1 MSFFAI
7 LHLDL
12 SSFKIASNFTC
23 LNTILT
29 TQIANKL
36 STTNSKRRKTIEKL
50 KDDEKKKS
58 EKWEINENELKN
70 DQNTNDVDLNE
81 VETSNT
87 KQKSKKNFDSNE
99 EEMTSAKRSKC
110 EIDEFFE

>member
-1 MSFFAI
+1 MLFFAI
-7 LHLDL
+7 LHFDL

-23 LNTILT
+23 LDTILV
-29 TQIANKL
+29 TQTANKL
-36 STTNSKRRKTIEKL
+36 STTNSKRRKTTERL

-58 EKWEINENELKN
+58 EKWVINENELKN

>member
-1 MSFFAI
+1 MSLFAT

-12 SSFKIASNFTC
+12 SSFKIISNFTC
-23 LNTILT
+23 LDTILA
-29 TQIANKL
+29 TQAANKL
-36 STTNSKRRKTIEKL
+36 SATNSKRRKTIEKL
-50 KDDEKKKS
+50 KNDERKKN